1 MGGKMNRD
9 GRSRL
14 LEILQQRECSF
25 KEWNCRST
33 IHQNLWLER
42 LMFGKQIKAIL
53 IAGAAVVLCA
63 VSIAAFGQG
72 GAAVDLNDMR
82 AKVQTRAREMT
93 IGRQASR
100 RFERRVM
107 LVKDTAVLQYIDA
120 VAQNVA
126 RSSDAKVP
134 ITIKIVDTNEVNALS
149 FPGGFLYI
157 SSGLLLAV
165 DNDAEIASVI
175 AHEVAHVVARDGMKT
190 GRYLGMGDPSPV
202 ISANPD
208 AAGNMTDL
216 GGFLVPLKF
225 VASPRETEA
234 DIHGIQYL
242 QKAGYDPKGFI
253 TFLEKMQAMEKTEL
267 NNVIGLFQ
275 THPPTTERIRLIQEQ
290 IGTASTT
297 PLQAD
302 TTTELRKIQEVLKNR

>member
-1 MGGKMNRD
+1 
-9 GRSRL
+9 
-14 LEILQQRECSF
+14 
-25 KEWNCRST
+25 
-33 IHQNLWLER
+33 
-42 LMFGKQIKAIL
+42 MFGKQVKGSL
-53 IAGAAVVLCA
+53 IASAAVALFA
-63 VSIAAFGQG
+63 VSIAAFGQT

-107 LVKDTAVLQYIDA
+107 LVKDTGVQRYIDA
-120 VAQNVA
+120 VAQKVA
-126 RSSDAKVP
+126 RSSDAQVP

-208 AAGNMTDL
+208 ASGNMTDL

-234 DIHGIQYL
+234 DIRGIQYL
-242 QKAGYDPKGFI
+242 QKAGYDAKGFI

-267 NNVIGLFQ
+267 NNVLGLFQ

-290 IGTASTT
+290 IVAT
-297 PLQAD
+297 PTIVTPQAD
-302 TTTELRKIQEVLKNR
+302 TTSELRNIQEVLKNRQQP